1 MTSVTD
7 LTPDVMAFF
16 KKKTKSELVTKFTTG
31 FCLSHSCSHFSG
43 RLSCLY
49 GKNIVDIVDQ
59 SVTLSPAPNPAGSGL
74 RPTDLSQWPICADDA
89 GCSDVH
95 ILYLCPWPVSVQCR
109 SVSFTGVGLEIC
121 I

>member
-1 MTSVTD
+1 MATALCVTSPQVSVFLIAALIFQAD
-7 LTPDVMAFF
+7 F
-16 KKKTKSELVTKFTTG
+16 LVFME
-31 FCLSHSCSHFSG
+31 
-43 RLSCLY
+43 
-49 GKNIVDIVDQ
+49 NIVDQ
-59 SVTLSPAPNPAGSGL
+59 SVILSPAPNPAGSGL